1 MIYVGV
7 INDHVTFNNLLNMI
21 QVTRIAVAN
30 KTQLLHSPKA
40 QELQLLSSIIGNK
53 KLHLVSLAVIGGV
66 GIKAKK

>member
-1 MIYVGV
+1 MINVGV

-53 KLHLVSLAVIGGV
+53 KLH
-66 GIKAKK
+66 